1 MKLELLGI
9 FFFSS
14 YALAAAC
21 ARITTC
27 SGTDHNCI
35 ANRKNVCRFKTPT
48 GSIGDA
54 CKPVGDALG
63 LIMECFDGQCTG
75 FKGLNCNEYTVTC
88 CSRA

>member
-9 FFFSS
+9 FFF
-14 YALAAAC
+14 LFVC
-21 ARITTC
+21 ARG
-27 SGTDHNCI
+27 SMRANHDLLWHRPS
-35 ANRKNVCRFKTPT
+35 NRKNVCRFKTPT